1 MFPDAS
7 CDIITTGY
15 EMRYIVW
22 HWLANV
28 TAACIRKENWNDRY
42 FGILSLIVLVYMKS
56 TSRLGSTSQ
65 RGISSGVQLELSVDT
80 DCTHKAN
87 WRSVSGG
94 VVMCG
99 GACVSFFSRMQTRV
113 TLSSTEAECG

>member
-65 RGISSGVQLELSVDT
+65 RGSMLILLPNRY
-80 DCTHKAN
+80 A
-87 WRSVSGG
+87 WRRYCRLHASGG
-94 VVMCG
+94 YLAG
-99 GACVSFFSRMQTRV
+99 G
-113 TLSSTEAECG
+113 LL